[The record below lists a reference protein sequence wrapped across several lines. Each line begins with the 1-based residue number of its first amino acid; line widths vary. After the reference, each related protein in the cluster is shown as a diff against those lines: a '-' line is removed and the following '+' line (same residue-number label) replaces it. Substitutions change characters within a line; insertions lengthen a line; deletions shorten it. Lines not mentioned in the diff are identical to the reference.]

1 MDKPGT
7 ESLILGVLEA
17 EALHGYD
24 IAKRIR
30 TLSEGALAV
39 GDGQLYPTL
48 HQLEADGFVT
58 AEWTG
63 SEAKPRKVYTLT
75 KAGRSQ
81 LQKHQERWQKY
92 ASGVANVLRISNS
105 PMKEL
110 A

>member
-1 MDKPGT
+1 MGNPGT

-30 TLSEGALAV
+30 ALSEGALTI

-58 AEWTG
+58 AKWTG
-63 SEAKPRKVYTLT
+63 SEAKPRKV
-75 KAGRSQ
+75 
-81 LQKHQERWQKY
+81 
-92 ASGVANVLRISNS
+92 
-105 PMKEL
+105 
-110 A
+110 